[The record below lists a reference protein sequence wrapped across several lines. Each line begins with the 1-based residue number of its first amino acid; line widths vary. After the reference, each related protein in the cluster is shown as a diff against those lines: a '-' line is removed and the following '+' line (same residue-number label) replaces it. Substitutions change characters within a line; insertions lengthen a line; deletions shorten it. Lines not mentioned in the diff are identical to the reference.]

1 MNGTFRA
8 GWAEID
14 LTPEKKVRLAGQFC
28 ERISEY
34 VETPVCATALALDT
48 GDDSVVLCACE
59 LESIGMNLIQG
70 VRARLAETIPD
81 FDSRKLIVSATHTH
95 T

>member
-1 MNGTFRA
+1 MSGTFRA

-14 LTPEKKVRLAGQFC
+14 LTPDKKVRLAGQFC

-48 GDDSVVLCACE
+48 GDDV
-59 LESIGMNLIQG
+59 
-70 VRARLAETIPD
+70 PY
-81 FDSRKLIVSATHTH
+81 SAPVIWWTSG
-95 T
+95 